1 MDLASDDNKIYKL
14 IGPALVKQDLSE
26 AKTNVEKRISYIG
39 GEIKRKDE
47 LLKDLDKKQDEAR
60 ENMQEIQMQTQKMR
74 QAML

>member
-60 ENMQEIQMQTQKMR
+60 EKMQEIQMQTQKMR

>member
-26 AKTNVEKRISYIG
+26 AKTNVKKRISYIG

-60 ENMQEIQMQTQKMR
+60 EKMQEIQMQTQKMR

>member
-39 GEIKRKDE
+39 GEIKRKYE

-60 ENMQEIQMQTQKMR
+60 EKMQEIQMQTQKMR